1 MGRTAD
7 FQLSSAIAV
16 AGFTP
21 SRRDLPALIDLVAGG
36 DDATVQHATRAL
48 TRLPGEVAVAGL
60 TAAAAAEPDE
70 GRAVRVVTALG
81 AVARSHP
88 GADGAAALIAL
99 LGDAARPSRARRA
112 AAVALGKIGGD
123 AARAALLA
131 HWDAP
136 DLAPDHR
143 RAVAEALGKVGGAE
157 ALARLRALDPGAD
170 AELARRR
177 DRASLMIE
185 RDAARGDDSAVD
197 LDAAPP
203 FPLPMI
209 ARCRTGL
216 EGLLADELR
225 AQGLAVG
232 AVRGG
237 AVAVTVDRP
246 LAALWRARTLMTAG
260 LTVPLA
266 AGDLALAVAAAL
278 SDDRTFAIL
287 RALTRGPIRWRLDF
301 AGGGHRRAVVWRAA
315 QAARARQPAL
325 VNDPTATTWDAV
337 VVDDDHLELRPRR
350 FTDPRFG
357 WRVRDVP
364 AASHPTLAA
373 ALARTAGVRSD
384 DVVWDPFVGSG
395 AELVERGLLGPFQRL
410 IGTDLDPR
418 ALDAARANLE
428 AAGFLERAELAI
440 ADATRHRPAG
450 VTLIISN
457 PPLGRRLRGDAPALL
472 EHFLGH
478 AAGVLVPGGR
488 LVWVTPVP
496 ARTARA
502 ARAAG
507 LVAGA
512 GITVD
517 LGGFDGRLETWT
529 RPR

>member
-1 MGRTAD
+1 MARTAD
-7 FQLSSAIAV
+7 FQLSSAITV

-21 SRRDLPALIDLVAGG
+21 SRRDLPALLELVAGG
-36 DDATVQHATRAL
+36 DDATIQHATRAL
-48 TRLPGEVAVAGL
+48 TRLPGDAAVSGL
-60 TAAAAAEPDE
+60 AAAAADRDE
-70 GRAVRVVTALG
+70 ARAARLVTALG
-81 AVARSHP
+81 VVARAHP
-88 GADGAAALIAL
+88 GAGGTAALIAL
-99 LGDAARPSRARRA
+99 LADEARPSRARRA
-112 AAVALGKIGGD
+112 AAVALGKLGGD
-123 AARAALLA
+123 DARAALIA

-136 DLAPDHR
+136 GLAPDHR
-143 RAVAEALGKVGGAE
+143 RAVAEALGKVGGDD

-203 FPLPMI
+203 FPLPI
-209 ARCRTGL
+209 VARCRDGL

-225 AQGLAVG
+225 GQGLTVSS
-232 AVRGG
+232 VRPG
-237 AVAVTVDRP
+237 AVALTLEQP

-260 LTVPLA
+260 IELPLA
-266 AGDLALAVAAAL
+266 AGDLALAIAGAL
-278 SDDRTFAIL
+278 SDDRTFAAL

-337 VVDDDHLELRPRR
+337 VVDDHHLEVRPRR
-350 FTDPRFG
+350 LVDPRFA

-373 ALARTAGVRSD
+373 ALARTAGVRAD

-395 AELVERGLLGPFQRL
+395 AELVERGLLGPFRRL
-410 IGTDLDPR
+410 IGSDLDPR

-428 AAGFLERAELAI
+428 AAGFLDRAELSV
-440 ADATRHRPAG
+440 ADATAHRPPG
-450 VTLIISN
+450 VTLVISN

-478 AAGVLVPGGR
+478 VAGVLVPGGR
-488 LVWVTPVP
+488 LVWITPVP

-512 GITVD
+512 GFTVD